1 MTNGKY
7 TNSSHGKILVR
18 LPALFRSWIYVVQDQ
33 TRMLLNN
40 LPFLGWQFQFEML
53 HVAGARSAPYDDNKH
68 IAILPQIE
76 ENLIISQMKQM

>member
-1 MTNGKY
+1 
-7 TNSSHGKILVR
+7 
-18 LPALFRSWIYVVQDQ
+18 
-33 TRMLLNN
+33 
-40 LPFLGWQFQFEML
+40 ML